1 MSETIQNWKVLLT
14 SLFRGLVWEWNRA
27 FQILQN
33 VLDPCT
39 LMSCRC
45 GNLQNLLRKKVFSNF
60 FVHSV
65 WTFLFVFFQVFR
77 CLLALHFILW
87 RFHGSG
93 LNLVICEQWSNTFS
107 SVNQITKEGNPRHF
121 CVMKIIVQF
130 RIGNYIVRF
139 YFRLLLYLFSLFFF
153 FCLKHGSVWRAEGS
167 ARALFDDSRVH
178 VCKAFLYTCMRDL
191 YKVQAKSSEG
201 SVVTCWA

>member
-39 LMSCRC
+39 LMSCRW
-45 GNLQNLLRKKVFSNF
+45 GNLQNLPRKKVFSNF
-60 FVHSV
+60 FVYSV

-107 SVNQITKEGNPRHF
+107 SVNQITKRVNTRHF
-121 CVMKIIVQF
+121 CVMKISVQF

-139 YFRLLLYLFSLFFF
+139 YFSTFAVFVFSFFF
-153 FCLKHGSVWRAEGS
+153 FCLKHDSVWRAEGP
-167 ARALFDDSRVH
+167 ARALFDDSRVR
-178 VCKAFLYTCMRDL
+178 VWAPENLARAFLYVCEIYVRS
-191 YKVQAKSSEG
+191 KG
-201 SVVTCWA
+201 SVVTYWA